1 MFIRHSASAETA
13 VARGDIEQHPVA
25 GLRYG
30 HQGGVSQCAN
40 LVRLTP
46 IPAGHLELDG
56 ARPYG
61 AGRRHDTIGPDDHA
75 VTLAGLVACVIGH
88 ADPEGTEKV
97 VARMATR
104 KTERILNLTIC
115 LLVSGRYLPK
125 SKIREAVE
133 GYHNLSDAAFER
145 TFERDKDELRSLGV
159 PIEVGSFDP
168 LFDDEL
174 GYRILPSEFEL
185 PPIDLDP
192 EEASV
197 VGVAARVWQ
206 HAGMAESTRSAVAKL
221 RAAGVE
227 PDTSQLGALE
237 PSVQATE
244 PAFEPLWNA
253 VLHRT
258 RVSFGYRDGARR
270 TLEPWGLTSSKGRW
284 YVIGRDVDRDATRMF
299 KLARISDRP
308 KRVSRAGAYQV
319 PESLDLRSLA
329 RSLNPREPTASAT
342 LAIRAGKAPALR
354 RQGEAGTWSRSL
366 PGGFEVY
373 EVGYSDLGSFA
384 EEITRHA
391 ADVLVLEP
399 ADLRTEVIRNL
410 SAVVAASAA

>member
-1 MFIRHSASAETA
+1 
-13 VARGDIEQHPVA
+13 
-25 GLRYG
+25 
-30 HQGGVSQCAN
+30 
-40 LVRLTP
+40 
-46 IPAGHLELDG
+46 
-56 ARPYG
+56 
-61 AGRRHDTIGPDDHA
+61 
-75 VTLAGLVACVIGH
+75 
-88 ADPEGTEKV
+88 
-97 VARMATR
+97 MATR

-329 RSLNPREPTASAT
+329 RSLNPREPTASST